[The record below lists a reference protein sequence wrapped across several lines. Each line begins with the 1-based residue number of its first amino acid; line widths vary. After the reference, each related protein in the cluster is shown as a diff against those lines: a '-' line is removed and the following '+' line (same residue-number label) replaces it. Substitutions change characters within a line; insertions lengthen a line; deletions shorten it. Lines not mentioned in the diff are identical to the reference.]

1 MARLFYGDG
10 IFVNLSGQNQRGKTT
25 KKIIREHKTPK
36 KLPSR
41 PPSFLPTLP
50 TQPDHLQEFR
60 KIRNNNK
67 NTLQKPIQKNRAII
81 KHNVKYLFYG
91 KKNRVT
97 QYPPQPPL
105 GGAWPPPR
113 GYIM

>member
-67 NTLQKPIQKNRAII
+67 NTLQKPTQKNFGTGQ
-81 KHNVKYLFYG
+81 KL
-91 KKNRVT
+91 
-97 QYPPQPPL
+97 PPEKS
-105 GGAWPPPR
+105 GGLETHFC
-113 GYIM
+113 

>member
-67 NTLQKPIQKNRAII
+67 NTLQKPTQKNLIQRKIFLQRLKIRYA
-81 KHNVKYLFYG
+81 
-91 KKNRVT
+91 
-97 QYPPQPPL
+97 PPSPP
-105 GGAWPPPR
+105 GGGEAAAAR
-113 GYIM
+113 IYYVNQILN